1 MWNLYVVQNYV
12 KIGGNGQE
20 ETFQSEKGFITVTRE
35 RRMFV
40 IIVRGARPKPES
52 LAKMTDQQRN
62 ASVDSRESRRLLSS
76 APFICSISL

>member
-52 LAKMTDQQRN
+52 LAKMTD
-62 ASVDSRESRRLLSS
+62 
-76 APFICSISL
+76 